1 MDFLLF
7 DEIRSERE
15 KIQAMREEKN
25 IPRHP
30 GKRETDFEKIDIDE
44 ISNTDTLF
52 ETSGASSPVYD
63 TSRADTR
70 RQEPPEARIREIDK
84 MKMEDLRTISIPKK
98 EHPKNT
104 GKQWVT
110 SEHCHQ
116 EQRYRE
122 KTSRLFP
129 ALVPLQVPLKEMDHS
144 TFLRWTFNL
153 PHQNSQGLVEAVTEC
168 AITAE
173 NVTEAWKHYSSEEEM
188 MKVNTNISHTEDLE
202 EQIKIFASYWKK
214 WRNIPLFQFIIALLR
229 RGQLTREL
237 LDHITTRYREELMNE
252 DSSIETLINLEH
264 LFYSQAM
271 LMRHPRYWPSLEE
284 EDTRQQSFS
293 KERSRIFGK
302 DTIEFLRLYAKYP
315 SLQTEEEERNYAE
328 ITKTEIR
335 ARWETKYDEAT
346 LQFGRMEFSKSFLW
360 NLTLSELN
368 NLSTLQF
375 ANLLRGIT
383 NHGTRGGPIIQ
394 INLHE
399 YDPELERKEWRF
411 EEFSFNDTWFKGRR
425 QQFKE
430 MLRTKNLLHK
440 IPRNRETLKE
450 LREIPE
456 NIIQSLLE
464 ELRTGKGWTLDHC
477 NEDDNMALIQKCVHQ
492 WNADRNFTFMINSK
506 ARLRQNRWDEET
518 LVRATQVYKREC
530 KEKLKDIEIPPASR
544 KAPLEE
550 AFLLTNPKFWPC
562 CCEEETEIL
571 MKDPEFAR
579 ATQDFGEIIAEL
591 YRLYQLT
598 PKWKD
603 EETKLKHREG
613 ILTRIQAKVQD
624 TLEELN
630 IENTQYPLWTIC
642 SRILF
647 NDFQTDLKGEI
658 ENLDGLIVISPAT
671 TTENE
676 SQTQTQRSS
685 LPPDQEETHQKH
697 WWDEDSES
705 ESEPE
710 SDPEPRNDTAITDK
724 PIEEIIEHILKT
736 KDRQEAKD
744 LIIFCKENYR
754 EERLQEEYNMQ
765 NTIIELL
772 ANITGDKWPVPKLG
786 ACPFAQ
792 ECATELKSI
801 GQARLHLRKTHNFDT
816 SRVRDEIHITLE
828 YLTQQQINQCVHDF
842 DGLPIPKKKGQFE
855 TEPPILCHFC
865 DYEAER
871 DQYVETH
878 RTKIHSEHTVE
889 IRELGLFW
897 ATARF
902 LRKKLGRA
910 PLIEDFL
917 PEKET
922 FRCGICGIHR
932 DRKENMAQHIN
943 KKHSASQEANTQ
955 NVIVSYRFANAHEQE
970 EQATEIEKETEESDN
985 TVIAQYAQPTE
996 PQREQLEQL
1005 GITEERL
1012 KQVIATDNLEAFK
1025 IMCRMVMLSEHTPIP
1040 LFIKWYMELRKEK
1053 DSKERPLFKED
1064 MATWL
1069 WKTSEIPPPE
1079 QTYGCQ
1085 SCGVHYK
1092 SEKEWWQHRK
1102 AHQTRIMD
1110 ISPAKDLI
1118 RSTIEDTVLVATST
1132 EQEFT
1137 LENQIMRCPVPGCS
1151 FCFMSMEEYE
1161 QHRNNMIGNELHIH
1175 FNDCRRKW
1183 GPFYGTL
1190 TFMIQRSQ
1198 RIPTISEFLGQT
1210 SGTVTLCSTCHRLI
1224 HGKHQ
1229 AVMEH
1234 YREMNHCPKRSELS
1248 YKMRIFERPTSETT
1262 LVTHFDNLVNKDR
1275 RALDELLRINES
1287 RVVADTEI
1295 RELTPEERAR
1305 DEEATRVR
1313 EERIMREN
1321 ERKQR
1326 EAFERMRAIELGLNE
1341 EQEQEVTSEANTEPG
1356 SPSDAHESVVEETSS
1371 EVMSS
1376 TPETENETSIEE
1388 EDNQEAEQ
1396 RNEEEEERQ
1405 RLREINRANAIILL
1419 RQERELEQASQEE
1432 DNSQRR
1438 RKINRAMSWREE
1450 GIRNEKRGYQLPKL
1464 DQPKRTQIQ
1473 EGLAELW
1480 QNEIKPM
1487 IESYL
1492 PNDPEDEEEWQC
1504 FEGAIYHM
1512 EDLLRTH
1519 VMIKCGR
1526 KPKSMFRKIFPKFIN
1541 GELQGIQETEAQI
1554 DRGYRIAKLIEKLTK
1569 ALDEEDDTETRR
1581 LEDKIRQR
1589 LSQLSLQER
1598 IKWWN
1603 TDKVEDILKEI
1614 SSQINNSEA
1623 YGKWLEDTLI
1633 QATSQLEK
1641 QKNGSINERRLQ
1653 ENYADNPRKTMANFI
1668 WKQERPEC
1676 DLPMKTMKKTIIDA
1690 STPKEIEED
1699 SREFTIQQLIEGDE
1713 SEEAYNF
1720 ITNTENI
1727 EEAITSRK
1735 WLSAAG
1741 VDGLDYSIFKLA
1753 TKQAAEV
1760 IKLILETIMKCRR
1773 APVQFKSSRTIFVF
1787 KKGDREDPKNWR
1799 PLSISNALYRIA
1811 MVVLSNYFEHC
1822 NRQHA
1827 ILHEAQKGFIS
1838 EVNGTAEN
1846 ILSVM
1851 ELFHEAQRAHKS
1863 LFVTALDFQNAF
1875 GSVSHEFMINSMR
1888 KKGIATNVV
1897 DVIQNIYTGSNTR
1910 IQMREGNSSQI
1921 DLKRGVKQGCPL
1933 SPMIFNIALDTLIRD
1948 LESHRE
1954 YGYKIN
1960 QYSFTVQAYA
1970 DDILLISDS
1979 EENMNKLIERVR
1991 EFTKISGMELAPNKC
2006 VAYVY
2011 GISRAQRR
2019 FYDANIKIGDHAIRV
2034 AKKDETIRYLGAPIN
2049 ARKTDRLKQVKIT
2062 EAEFRILL
2070 EKVTQSKLAI
2080 VQKIDAI
2087 KRFLLPKWEYEFMVN
2102 QVRAHTIDRMDRAVR
2117 VSINKIVR
2125 AKLPIAVFHAS
2136 WKDGGLGIPSMKD
2149 RQQVAVIRAL
2159 FCMLTSKHEKI
2170 RNLMNHSIEQ
2180 ERRKRKIGISEE
2192 SPYLGWDITTEEGI
2206 SGTRGTS
2213 SLAARS
2219 CRAIMNYGMKLSREE
2234 ELEKETLKLKIQ
2246 EKQEVTI
2253 KSQNTGNEAILQHLR
2268 DSWREKLAQQTFHL
2282 HSFLS
2287 LSANKNSNAFI
2298 IRASK
2303 PVKDSYM
2310 KFVIKA
2316 RTNTLPTQEFKE
2328 IMEHRP
2334 HTGCPRCQAITNN
2347 SLQHLLNGCPINRRM
2362 IMDRHDSI
2370 VNHLAEELRT
2380 EQHAYVAKDA
2390 RISLIQLEENRLLK
2404 PDIQFWSEDRK
2415 QVLLVEVNC
2424 PYAKTWEGYDSLKE
2438 KYETKQDKYRDL
2450 IRELRDKGVK
2460 ANLMVVVVSSL
2471 GAVYKETEK
2480 EIKKMIPNLRK
2491 ANKICRR
2498 ISSLAILG
2506 SAKIWWNYKL
2516 KRREEEQ
2523 QQQQQHT
2530 TTDSETEDEQPPDET
2545 IFTQEQNEVDIEEN
2559 ERWMASQ
2566 PENNQTWGEEEIPE
2580 YLRALFE

>member
-1 MDFLLF
+1 
-7 DEIRSERE
+7 
-15 KIQAMREEKN
+15 MREEKN
-25 IPRHP
+25 IPKHP
-30 GKRETDFEKIDIDE
+30 GKRKTDFEKTDHDE

-52 ETSGASSPVYD
+52 ETSGASSPIYD
-63 TSRADTR
+63 TSRADVR
-70 RQEPPEARIREIDK
+70 RQVPPEARIREIDK
-84 MKMEDLRTISIPKK
+84 MKMEDLRTISIPQKIHSK
-98 EHPKNT
+98 ST

-110 SEHCHQ
+110 REHCHQ
-116 EQRYRE
+116 ERRYCE
-122 KTSRLFP
+122 KASRLFP
-129 ALVPLQVPLKEMDHS
+129 ALVPLQVPLKEIDHS

-153 PHQNSQGLVEAVTEC
+153 PHQNSQGLFEAVTEC
-168 AITAE
+168 EITAN
-173 NVTEAWKHYSSEEEM
+173 NVAEAWRHYSSKEEIE
-188 MKVNTNISHTEDLE
+188 KVNTNVIGTEDLNE
-202 EQIKIFASYWKK
+202 RIKTLASQWKK

-229 RGQLTREL
+229 RGQLTKEL
-237 LDHITTRYREELMNE
+237 LEEAIIRYQEELMGA
-252 DSSIETLINLEH
+252 DLSIESLNNLQH
-264 LFYSQAM
+264 LSYSQAM
-271 LMRHPRYWPSLEE
+271 LIRHPRYWPSLEE
-284 EDTRQQSFS
+284 EDTNQRNLSN
-293 KERSRIFGK
+293 ERSQIFGK
-302 DTIEFLRLYAKYP
+302 ETIEFLRLYAMFP
-315 SLQTEEEERNYAE
+315 SLQSHTAERKYAE
-328 ITKTEIR
+328 QTRAEMR
-335 ARWETKYDEAT
+335 ARWETKRDEAN
-346 LQFGRMEFSKSFLW
+346 LQFERMEISRSFLW

-368 NLSTLQF
+368 SLTTLQF
-375 ANLLRGIT
+375 TKILENIN
-383 NHGTRGGPIIQ
+383 NHEAMECPSLQ

-399 YDPELERKEWRF
+399 YDPELERKEW
-411 EEFSFNDTWFKGRR
+411 SFGEISLNDTWLKGRR

-430 MLRTKNLLHK
+430 MLRTKDLLHK
-440 IPRNRETLKE
+440 IPQNRETLKE
-450 LREIPE
+450 LREIPDT
-456 NIIQSLLE
+456 IIKSLLE
-464 ELRTGKGWTLDHC
+464 ELRTGRNWTMDNC
-477 NEDDNMALIQKCVHQ
+477 NESNNITLIQKCVHQ
-492 WNADRNFTFMINSK
+492 WKADRNFTFLISTK
-506 ARLRQNRWDEET
+506 ARLQQKSWNEDD
-518 LVRATQVYKREC
+518 LVKAIQMYKRESRN
-530 KEKLKDIEIPPASR
+530 KLQGIETPPVGKKAS
-544 KAPLEE
+544 LEE
-550 AFLLTNPKFWPC
+550 AFLIANPKYWPSC
-562 CCEEETEIL
+562 CQEERDTL
-571 MKDPEFAR
+571 MKDPEFAT
-579 ATQDFGEIIAEL
+579 ALQDFGEIIVEL
-591 YRLYQLT
+591 CRLYQLT

-603 EETKLKHREG
+603 EETKLIHRED
-613 ILTRIQAKVQD
+613 ILARIRTKVQAI
-624 TLEELN
+624 LEELK

-647 NDFQTDLKGEI
+647 YDLQTDLKGEI
-658 ENLDGLIVISPAT
+658 ENLEHLTVLTPITES
-671 TTENE
+671 ENE
-676 SQTQTQRSS
+676 HRTQTHRDS
-685 LPPDQEETHQKH
+685 LPLNQEETPQKH
-697 WWDEDSES
+697 WWDDDSES

-710 SDPEPRNDTAITDK
+710 SDPETPEDGAITEK

-754 EERLQEEYNMQ
+754 EERLQEEHNMQ
-765 NTIIELL
+765 NTIVEVLSS
-772 ANITGDKWPVPKLG
+772 ITGDKWPVPKIG

-801 GQARLHLRKTHNFDT
+801 GQARLHLRKAHNFDT

-828 YLTQQQINQCVHDF
+828 YLTQQQINQCVHDL

-855 TEPPILCHFC
+855 AEPPILCHFC

-871 DQYVETH
+871 DSYIETH
-878 RTKIHSEHTVE
+878 RTKIHSEHSAE

-902 LRKKLGRA
+902 LRKKLGRT

-932 DRKENMAQHIN
+932 DRKENMAQHIS
-943 KKHSASQEANTQ
+943 KKHSALQDAHTQ
-955 NVIVSYRFANAHEQE
+955 NVIVSYRFANAQEQE
-970 EQATEIEKETEESDN
+970 DQITEIEKEADESDN
-985 TVIAQYAQPTE
+985 AVIAQYAEPTE
-996 PQREQLEQL
+996 SQCEQLEQL
-1005 GITEERL
+1005 GITKERL
-1012 KQVIATDNLEAFK
+1012 KHVIATENLEAFK
-1025 IMCRMVMLSEHTPIP
+1025 IMCRMIMLSEHIPIP

-1053 DSKERPLFKED
+1053 ESKERPLFKED

-1085 SCGVHYK
+1085 TCGVHYK
-1092 SEKEWWQHRK
+1092 TEKEWWQHRK

-1110 ISPAKDLI
+1110 ISPAKDQI
-1118 RSTIEDTVLVATST
+1118 RSTIEETVLVATST

-1151 FCFMSMEEYE
+1151 FCFMTMEEYE
-1161 QHRNNMIGNELHIH
+1161 QHKNNMISNELHLH
-1175 FNDCRRKW
+1175 FNDCRRKL
-1183 GPFYGTL
+1183 GPFYGAL
-1190 TFMIQRSQ
+1190 TFLVQRYQ
-1198 RIPTISEFLGQT
+1198 KIPTISEFLGQT
-1210 SGTVTLCSTCHRLI
+1210 SGTVTLCSTCHRII
-1224 HGKHQ
+1224 HGKQQ
-1229 AVMEH
+1229 AITEH
-1234 YREMNHCPKRSELS
+1234 YREMNHCTRRSELT

-1262 LVTHFDNLVNKDR
+1262 LITHFDNLMNRDR
-1275 RALDELLRINES
+1275 RALDELLRVNES
-1287 RVVADTEI
+1287 RVLVDMEV

-1313 EERIMREN
+1313 DERMTREN
-1321 ERKQR
+1321 DRKRR
-1326 EAFERMRAIELGLNE
+1326 EARERMRAREQGLNE
-1341 EQEQEVTSEANTEPG
+1341 DQEQEVPREINNEPEPEN
-1356 SPSDAHESVVEETSS
+1356 PSHTQELVVEETSS
-1371 EVMSS
+1371 EGVNN
-1376 TPETENETSIEE
+1376 TPETESETSSEE
-1388 EDNQEAEQ
+1388 EDNQEAE
-1396 RNEEEEERQ
+1396 RRDEEEEERQ
-1405 RLREINRANAIILL
+1405 RLREIERANAIILL
-1419 RQERELEQASQEE
+1419 RQEREQEQTSQEE
-1432 DNSQRR
+1432 ENSQRR
-1438 RKINRAMSWREE
+1438 RRISKAMTWREE
-1450 GIRNEKRGYQLPKL
+1450 GIRNEKKGYQLPKL
-1464 DQPKRTQIQ
+1464 DQPKRAQIQ

-1480 QNEIKPM
+1480 QNEIKP
-1487 IESYL
+1487 IIASYL
-1492 PNDPEDEEEWQC
+1492 PNDPESEEEWQG

-1512 EDLLRTH
+1512 EELLRTH

-1526 KPKSMFRKIFPKFIN
+1526 RPKSMFRKIFPKFVN
-1541 GELQGIQETEAQI
+1541 REVQSIQETEAKI

-1569 ALDEEDDTETRR
+1569 ALDEEDDTEKRR

-1589 LSQLSLQER
+1589 LTQLSLEER
-1598 IKWWN
+1598 SNWWN

-1614 SSQINNSEA
+1614 ESQVNNSEA
-1623 YGKWLEDTLI
+1623 YGKWVEDTLV

-1641 QKNGSINERRLQ
+1641 QKGGSINEKRLQ

-1676 DLPMKTMKKTIIDA
+1676 DLPMETMKKTIVDA
-1690 STPKEIEED
+1690 STPKEIAED
-1699 SREFTIQQLIEGDE
+1699 NKEFTITQLIEEDE

-1720 ITNTENI
+1720 ITNIENI

-1741 VDGLDYSIFKLA
+1741 VDGLDYSVFKLA

-1760 IKLILETIMKCRR
+1760 IKLILETIMKCKR
-1773 APVQFKSSRTIFVF
+1773 APIQFKSSRTIFVF

-1799 PLSISNALYRIA
+1799 PLSISNAMYRIA
-1811 MVVLSNYFEHC
+1811 MVVFNNYLEHC

-1851 ELFHEAQRAHKS
+1851 ELFHDAQRAHKS

-1875 GSVSHEFMINSMR
+1875 GSVSHEFMINSMK

-1897 DVIQNIYTGSNTR
+1897 KVIQNIYTGSNTR

-1933 SPMIFNIALDTLIRD
+1933 SPTIFNLALDTLIRD

-1954 YGYKIN
+1954 YGYKLN
-1960 QYSFTVQAYA
+1960 KYSFTIQAYA

-1979 EENMNKLIERVR
+1979 EEHMNKLIERVR
-1991 EFTKISGMELAPNKC
+1991 EFTKISGMELAPSKC

-2019 FYDANIKIGDHAIRV
+2019 FYEADIRIGEDKIRT
-2034 AKKDETIRYLGAPIN
+2034 AKKEETIRYLGAPIN
-2049 ARKTDRLKQVKIT
+2049 ARKTDRLKQIKIT
-2062 EAEFRILL
+2062 EAEFRRLL
-2070 EKVTQSKLAI
+2070 EKITQSKLAI

-2087 KRFLLPKWEYEFMVN
+2087 KKFLLPKWEYEFMIN

-2117 VSINKIVR
+2117 VSINKIIG
-2125 AKLPIAVFHAS
+2125 AKLPVAIFHAS

-2159 FCMLTSKHEKI
+2159 LCMLTSKHEKI

-2180 ERRKRKIGISEE
+2180 ERRKRKIGTTED
-2192 SPYLGWDITTEEGI
+2192 SPYLGWDITAEEGLT
-2206 SGTRGTS
+2206 GTRGTS

-2219 CRAIMNYGMKLSREE
+2219 CRAIMNYGMKLTREE

-2246 EKQEVTI
+2246 ERQEVAI
-2253 KSQNTGNEAILQHLR
+2253 KTQNTGNEAILQFMR
-2268 DSWREKLAQQTFHL
+2268 DSWREKLSQQTFHL
-2282 HSFLS
+2282 HSFIS
-2287 LSANKNSNAFI
+2287 LSANKNSNAFV

-2328 IMEHRP
+2328 IMENRP
-2334 HTGCPRCQAITNN
+2334 HTGCPRCQARTNN

-2390 RISLIQLEENRLLK
+2390 RVSLIQLEENRLLK
-2404 PDIQFWSEDRK
+2404 PDIQFWTEDRK

-2424 PYAKTWEGYDSLKE
+2424 PYAKSWEGYDSLKE
-2438 KYETKQDKYRDL
+2438 KYEAKQDKYRDL
-2450 IRELRDKGVK
+2450 IRELREKGVK
-2460 ANLMVVVVSSL
+2460 ANLMIVVVSSL

-2480 EIKKMIPNLRK
+2480 EIKRMIPSPRK

-2498 ISSLAILG
+2498 ISSLALLG
-2506 SAKIWWNYKL
+2506 SAKIWWNYKF
-2516 KRREEEQ
+2516 KRRQED
-2523 QQQQQHT
+2523 QHQAAAGGEAEDGRRRQT
-2530 TTDSETEDEQPPDET
+2530 TTDSETEDEQPPVDT
-2545 IFTQEQNEVDIEEN
+2545 TLTQEEAEVDIEEN

-2566 PENNQTWGEEEIPE
+2566 PEIDQTSEEEIPE
-2580 YLRALFE
+2580 HLRRLFE